1 MDIVT
6 KEDVM
11 NGLYEI
17 VEFQTKETWRRENW
31 QVNTNTLV
39 NLEGFENSKGNWE
52 NSEISKSDVLLS
64 ISDKL
69 IDRKYLLIQ
78 QLSSEMDYSGQI
90 PVTIGLANGKD
101 IKGLFSADN
110 LSNSYVYGPSL
121 AIENDTGYDAGTQY
135 LLDVTDVSKAN
146 LKSLLQSAREKLDD
160 MQEQVYSYLEGANRS
175 DDDYDHGSFY
185 NNRRYEGYDDEFN
198 NLYDRDDDYSDVR
211 SKGTSSEASD
221 EFIDKAVKA
230 VIVSAYNND
239 AKSPYITMEQEF
251 ARAVNIDLDKFIASK
266 KKISKEAQ
274 KVAETQKVVSKEQP
288 SLETTSKVATK
299 STVKNV
305 TVQKATYKKPIS
317 KTVETKTVSKPTMSK
332 SNTVVKS
339 TQETVVAK
347 TQPKVE
353 PAKSTVVQT
362 VKNQQ
367 SKDKADD
374 KGVVIFIKPGIAK
387 AVREKGPNGKPMT
400 KEFTIE
406 GYSDE
411 RIKNGIIRFAVNDA
425 KNNVTAKQLYTSP
438 KFRNWT
444 VVNGQENSTVT
455 VTYETKMN
463 HSTAVREE
471 SLDIYKFQAWVK
483 ERNKEQVKTVTK
495 SGVTTGNAG
504 TASGRGE

>member
-11 NGLYEI
+11 NGLYEV
-17 VEFQTKETWRRENW
+17 VEFQNKETWRRGNW

-64 ISDKL
+64 LSDKM

-90 PVTIGLANGKD
+90 PVTIGLASGKD
-101 IKGLFSADN
+101 IKGLFTADN

-160 MQEQVYSYLEGANRS
+160 MQEQAYSYLEGANRS
-175 DDDYDHGSFY
+175 DDDYDRGSFY

-211 SKGTSSEASD
+211 GKSSSSEASD

-251 ARAVNIDLDKFIASK
+251 ARVVNIDLDKFIASK
-266 KKISKEAQ
+266 KKVSKEAQ
-274 KVAETQKVVSKEQP
+274 KIVEMQKVVSKEKP
-288 SLETTSKVATK
+288 SLETSSKVAPK

-305 TVQKATYKKPIS
+305 TVQKATYKKPES
-317 KTVETKTVSKPTMSK
+317 KTVEAKTIVKPTVLSK
-332 SNTVVKS
+332 SNTTVKTAQEMVV
-339 TQETVVAK
+339 TK

-353 PAKSTVVQT
+353 PVKSAVAQT
-362 VKNQQ
+362 VKNKQ

-387 AVREKGPNGKPMT
+387 AVREKGPNGKPLT

-406 GYSDE
+406 GYSDN
-411 RIKNGIIRFAVNDA
+411 RIKNGTIRFGVNDT

-444 VVNGQENSTVT
+444 VVNGQEDSTVT

-463 HSTAVREE
+463 HATVIREE

-483 ERNKEQVKTVTK
+483 ERNKEQVKTATK
-495 SGVTTGNAG
+495 SGVTDGN
-504 TASGRGE
+504 SGRGE